1 MTDMVVIA
9 AKGGGPQSL
18 VPERRPVPEPGP
30 GEVLIQVAAAGL
42 NGADLA
48 QREGRYLMPPGAP
61 DILGLEAS
69 GTIVAVGEG
78 VKGWRRGDR
87 VCALLAG
94 GGYAEYCVAPEEQ
107 CLPIPDGLDLVE
119 AAALPEVVLTV
130 WANVFEHGALR
141 AGETLLVHGGS
152 SGIGTTAIQL
162 GRVFGARVFATAGT
176 DDKCRAC
183 EKLGAEKA
191 VNYREVDFVEAVNEA
206 TAGRASTSFS
216 TWSARPTS
224 DGTSRSCGRTAGWST
239 SPSRENRARSSTC
252 ARSS

>member
-9 AKGGGPQSL
+9 ARGGGPQSL
-18 VPERRPVPEPGP
+18 VAERRPVPEPGP
-30 GEVLIQVAAAGL
+30 GEVLIKVAAAGL

-69 GTIVAVGEG
+69 GTIAAMGEG
-78 VKGWRRGDR
+78 VKAWRVGDQ

-107 CLPIPDGLDLVE
+107 CLPIPDGLDLIE

-130 WANVFEHGALR
+130 WANVFEHGSLR

-162 GRVFGARVFATAGT
+162 AHVFGARVFATAGT
-176 DDKCRAC
+176 DEKCA
-183 EKLGAEKA
+183 A
-191 VNYREVDFVEAVNEA
+191 
-206 TAGRASTSFS
+206 
-216 TWSARPTS
+216 
-224 DGTSRSCGRTAGWST
+224 
-239 SPSRENRARSSTC
+239 
-252 ARSS
+252 